1 MMAKQLSN
9 SPDDRFVRSLRL
21 MAVGAM
27 MCVLGAA
34 ARADEKKDNA
44 KLIQGKWEVI
54 AAHEGGPPKGGTVEF
69 TKDGKLKV
77 SGEQNGMKMDFDGT
91 YKVDGNKMVLTFK
104 IGDNEQSVT
113 ITIDKLDETTCITTS
128 EHGKVE
134 LKRKK

>member
-1 MMAKQLSN
+1 MATQLSKC
-9 SPDDRFVRSLRL
+9 SDGRFVRGLQL
-21 MAVGAM
+21 MEIGAM
-27 MCVLGAA
+27 MCFLGAA

-44 KLIQGKWEVI
+44 KLIQGKWEIV
-54 AAHEGGPPKGGTVEF
+54 ATHEGGPPKGGIAEF

-77 SGEQNGMKMDFDGT
+77 SGEQNGMKMEFEGT

-113 ITIDKLDETTCITTS
+113 IKIDKLDETTCVTTS
-128 EHGKVE
+128 DQGKVE